1 MKGRS
6 LPRLRRSGWLL
17 ALLALNACSN
27 SDDEDDFKFGKA
39 DMESALHGT
48 WVGSWTPVNG
58 PEAPFE
64 LVIRAP
70 DDALRDL
77 RREEPGV
84 RMACGNR
91 TFSES
96 GPGLS
101 EQCVSE
107 TSLTVSATAT
117 VTDENPIDLEGYAI
131 TAAMILSN
139 AYLDLTQK
147 GAPFRLTASWD
158 SERGFT
164 SCNAYGADGAAL
176 ASCTLD
182 DVR

>member
-1 MKGRS
+1 MKGCRWS
-6 LPRLRRSGWLL
+6 TVLRSGSLL
-17 ALLALNACSN
+17 VLLALNACS
-27 SDDEDDFKFGKA
+27 SSDEDEFEFGKA

-58 PEAPFE
+58 AETPFE

-70 DDALRDL
+70 DA
-77 RREEPGV
+77 PGM

-101 EQCVSE
+101 EQCVTE

-117 VTDENPIDLEGYAI
+117 ITDDDPIDLDGYAI
-131 TAAMILSN
+131 TASMILSN
-139 AYLDLTQK
+139 AYLELSRE
-147 GAPFRLTASWD
+147 GAPFRLAAAWD
-158 SERGFT
+158 SEQGFT
-164 SCNAYGADGAAL
+164 SCSAFGVDGAAL

-182 DVR
+182 AVR